1 MVKAYTK
8 GAKRRAKKAL
18 PKLASTPRL
27 KKRGR
32 ARMAEIDNENRQTNL
47 EARARQM
54 GRPITAVDDMRDQM
68 LGEGAG
74 QALYL
79 LCKPDAAK
87 RLWDHYTAL
96 TAAEARY
103 HRSLGKSIHAKTA
116 KIEAMREVFEVTA
129 ESTIDLRS
137 EEDRDRDAVRRWM
150 HWQGNIMRIHGH
162 LQAAIYA
169 AYRHHVTLVDAGE
182 VLPAG
187 RLFVE
192 AMREMDKRI

>member
-1 MVKAYTK
+1 M
-8 GAKRRAKKAL
+8 REIE
-18 PKLASTPRL
+18 
-27 KKRGR
+27 
-32 ARMAEIDNENRQTNL
+32 AENKQTNL

-54 GRPITAVDDMRDQM
+54 GLPARDADKMRDQM

-79 LCKPDAAK
+79 LCKPDHAK

-116 KIEAMREVFEVTA
+116 KIEAMREVFEVSA
-129 ESTIDLRS
+129 ESTVDLRS

-162 LQAAIYA
+162 LQAAIYN
-169 AYRHHVTLVDAGE
+169 AYRQHATLVDAG
-182 VLPAG
+182 VATKAG
-187 RLFVE
+187 REFVE
-192 AMREMDKRI
+192 AMIEMDKRI